1 MKRGSMKTWM
11 MPSPAAR
18 WAVNVSMVAIA
29 CGLSMQASAAT
40 IAINYSL
47 AGAGTGTPVV
57 TNTTV
62 TFDSLS
68 TVSVLSGNP
77 SLNAV
82 WNPVTATDHNVVDF
96 TTGLNHAAFR
106 WIFSDGSTLFGTLL
120 EDVSHVNQT
129 GAGPF
134 SQTFTF
140 AGGTAEFAGA
150 TGSVSGA
157 GVETAT
163 GFTSSGSGTINAP
176 AIPEPTS
183 AALSLGGLGV
193 LLVSLRRFKPK
204 SRMYD
209 IAGRTNS
216 QLGIHPN

>member
-1 MKRGSMKTWM
+1 MKRGTMKSWM

-40 IAINYSL
+40 IAIDYSL
-47 AGAGTGTPVV
+47 TGTGTGTPVL
-57 TNTTV
+57 TNTTA

-77 SLNAV
+77 NLNAV
-82 WNPVTATDHNVVDF
+82 WNPVMATDHNVVDF
-96 TTGLNHAAFR
+96 TTGLNHAAFN

-120 EDVSHVNQT
+120 EDVSHAPM

-134 SQTFTF
+134 TQTFTF
-140 AGGTAEFAGA
+140 TGGTAEFAGA

-157 GVETAT
+157 GVGTAT
-163 GFTSSGSGTINAP
+163 GFTSSGSGSINAP
-176 AIPEPTS
+176 AIPEPAS
-183 AALSLGGLGV
+183 AALSLGGLAF